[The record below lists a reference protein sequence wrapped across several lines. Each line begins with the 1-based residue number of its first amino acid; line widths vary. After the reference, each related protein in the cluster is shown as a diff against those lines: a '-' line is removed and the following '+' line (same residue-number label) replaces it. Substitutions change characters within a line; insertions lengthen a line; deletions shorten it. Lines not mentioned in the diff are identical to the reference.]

1 MGLLRYFIPDQ
12 QKPSPSTDTSSTP
25 TTSTTTPPTTPSSA
39 RPASTEFDPP
49 LPKLWTPQTNLKLLL
64 GGTAFLALTVFT
76 TRRAI
81 HRRRL
86 AAIPPFYTSAP
97 YHKPSVS
104 GGVEAFEALNL
115 ATLNVLA
122 FAMMSTGGVLYAM
135 DINSVEDMRRYVR
148 RASLSEEDAA
158 KGLEEGDREM
168 EKEVEAWAAKV
179 LGEKFGRELR
189 AQRER
194 EVSDAEK
201 GDGTETKKGE

>member
-1 MGLLRYFIPDQ
+1 
-12 QKPSPSTDTSSTP
+12 PSPSTTP
-25 TTSTTTPPTTPSSA
+25 SETPSTTTSSSSSSPPTPAS
-39 RPASTEFDPP
+39 RPASEEFDPP

-64 GGTAFLALTVFT
+64 GGTAFLALSIIT

-81 HRRRL
+81 RRRRV

-148 RASLSEEDAA
+148 RASLTEEEAA
-158 KGLEEGDREM
+158 RGVGEGDREM
-168 EKEVEAWAAKV
+168 EREVEAWAAKV
-179 LGEKFGRELR
+179 LGEKFGKELR

-194 EVSDAEK
+194 ELADAEK
-201 GDGTETKKGE
+201 GE